1 MGKISS
7 VNFNNFSLVYGGPL
21 NRLLIRT
28 GLIKPDSP
36 QIIRKVVFAFFITW
50 VPLLILSVIQGLA
63 YGSQVRVPFLYDI
76 AAHVRFLLALPLLII
91 AEGVIDPRT
100 KAIGM
105 QFINSN
111 LVREEEIKGFES
123 AVNGVIRL
131 RNSAIVE
138 FTLLGAVIFFAV
150 TGSLKLELTSNIST
164 WQVLIS
170 ESGEGY
176 ALAGWWNHYV
186 SKPIFQFLLLRWLW
200 RFIIWSHFLWNISR
214 LNLLLIP
221 THPDMVGGLG
231 FLGSG
236 QEKFGLIA
244 FALSAVLSAV
254 LADQILFEGAQLKS
268 FQTTIAGY
276 VVLILA
282 FFLSPLF
289 VFSPTLLKVKR
300 NGLLE
305 YGALATGYTQSF
317 DKKWVRG
324 NAPKDETLLGSSDIQ
339 SLADLGNSF
348 EIVRKMR
355 LVPFGLMTIRSL
367 TVAAVIP
374 FLPLVLTAI
383 PAEEIVVKIIKF
395 LL

>member
-1 MGKISS
+1 MDITD
-7 VNFNNFSLVYGGPL
+7 FSLVYGGPL
-21 NRLLIRT
+21 NRVLIRT
-28 GLIKPDSP
+28 RLIKPDSP
-36 QIIRKVVFAFFITW
+36 QIVKRVVFAVVITW

-111 LVREEEIKGFES
+111 IIHEEEVPEFKS
-123 AVNGVIRL
+123 AVKEVIRM
-131 RNSAIVE
+131 RNSALAE

-164 WQVLIS
+164 WQVLMS

-176 ALAGWWNHYV
+176 SLAGWWNHYV
-186 SKPIFQFLLLRWLW
+186 SKLILQFMILRWLW
-200 RFIIWSHFLWNISR
+200 RFIVWSRFLWNMSR
-214 LNLLLIP
+214 LNLRLIP
-221 THPDMVGGLG
+221 THPDMAGGIG
-231 FLGSG
+231 FLGGG

-244 FALSAVLSAV
+244 FAFSAVLSAV
-254 LADQILFEGAQLKS
+254 LADQILFEGVQLKS
-268 FQTTIAGY
+268 FQTTITGY

-289 VFSPTLLKVKR
+289 VFSPTLFKVKR
-300 NGLLE
+300 KGLLE

-324 NAPKDETLLGSSDIQ
+324 NAPEDEALLGSSDIQ

-348 EIVRKMR
+348 EIIRKMR

-367 TVAAVIP
+367 AVATVIP
-374 FLPLVLTAI
+374 FLPLLLTVI
-383 PAEEIVVKIIKF
+383 PAEEIVMKIIRF